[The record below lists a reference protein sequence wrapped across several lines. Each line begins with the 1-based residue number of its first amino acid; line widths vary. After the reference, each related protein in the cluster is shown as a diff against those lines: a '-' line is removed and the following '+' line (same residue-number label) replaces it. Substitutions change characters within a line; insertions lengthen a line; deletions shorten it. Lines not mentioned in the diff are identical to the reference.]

1 MELALEIAFAAALG
15 VVAVSLVLVAFARV
29 SERLLLGLAVALGV
43 LALAGAT
50 IAGVEIARGTDDSE
64 LLLVTAGGLI
74 VAALCQTG
82 LYLLARGLR
91 RIRDFERI
99 GAEAQARLDDH
110 LNQEAE
116 QRRAELERMLARERA
131 EASFALG
138 EQERALAEERRD
150 AIARQAEHARVELTE
165 AVTGA
170 QGRLETRLMAW
181 ASDLD
186 RGQRELEKQLGQLGQ
201 RQKEALEQ
209 YDARLRADA
218 ERLAAASEEQRKAL
232 ARLRSEFEKLITQFV
247 EEGRAEVEAHAA
259 ERRRALHEVSERLRE
274 RERSLREQIDREEAE
289 SRSRV
294 VAGQSEAERRQLA
307 QLEKALDRAA
317 TRLSEEAER
326 RFDGQIKQSREK
338 SAERLSHELDKS
350 IEEFV
355 RQAETEVSDRI
366 VQLAR
371 QTADRMERRLR
382 DVARAAE
389 AQGEVASERLRHVSE
404 RLDAAIA
411 SAEQRI
417 AAYEEEVDVR
427 LESKLGQVE
436 RAVRAVERE

>member
-15 VVAVSLVLVAFARV
+15 VVAVSLVAVAFGRIP
-29 SERLLLGLAVALGV
+29 ERLLLGLAVALGV
-43 LALAGAT
+43 LALAGAVAAGLG
-50 IAGVEIARGTDDSE
+50 IAEETADTD
-64 LLLVTAGGLI
+64 LLLVAAGGLV
-74 VAALCQTG
+74 VAALCETG

-91 RIRDFERI
+91 RVQEFERV
-99 GAEAQARLDDH
+99 EADARARLDAY
-110 LNQEAE
+110 LAE
-116 QRRAELERMLARERA
+116 QAELRRVELDRILARERA
-131 EASFALG
+131 ETGHALG
-138 EQERALAEERRD
+138 EQERRLAEERRD

-165 AVTGA
+165 AVAGA

-181 ASDLD
+181 AADLD
-186 RGQRELEKQLGQLGQ
+186 RGQRDLEAQLTQLSQ
-201 RQKEALEQ
+201 RQKQALAD
-209 YDARLRADA
+209 YDKRLHADA
-218 ERLAAASEEQRKAL
+218 DRLAAASEEQKAAL
-232 ARLRSEFEKLITQFV
+232 ARLRSEFEQLITQFV

-259 ERRRALHEVSERLRE
+259 ERRRALHEVGERLRE
-274 RERSLREQIDREEAE
+274 RERSLREQLDREEAE
-289 SRSRV
+289 ARSRV
-294 VAGQSEAERRQLA
+294 TQGHAEAERRQLQ

-326 RFDGQIKQSREK
+326 RFDQQIKQSREK
-338 SAERLSHELDKS
+338 SAERLSRELEKS

-355 RQAETEVSDRI
+355 RQAETDVSDRI

-404 RLDAAIA
+404 RLDAALA
-411 SAEQRI
+411 AAEQRI

-427 LESKLGQVE
+427 LDTKLDQVE
-436 RAVRAVERE
+436 RAVKAVERE